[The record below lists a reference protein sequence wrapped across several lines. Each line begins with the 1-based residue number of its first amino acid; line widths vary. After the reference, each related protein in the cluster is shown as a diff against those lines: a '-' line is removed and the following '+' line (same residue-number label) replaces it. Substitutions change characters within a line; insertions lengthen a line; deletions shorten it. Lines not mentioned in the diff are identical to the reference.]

1 MSFSAVIMKWKKS
14 ADFSWQCK
22 IFYLGICENSTPD
35 AAEETSFIMKQIT
48 SKVILGVPCYALRY
62 FYLEPTPAM
71 KDLGRYSEKITVPTT
86 IQHFNFSKINRH
98 LILSTDRIF
107 KAEDSIN
114 FWNISI
120 LFTFFSRKIPFQLYM
135 YTFLAVVIN
144 SGINAPATQV
154 ADTSILIIWVM

>member
-1 MSFSAVIMKWKKS
+1 MKWKKS

-22 IFYLGICENSTPD
+22 IFLLRNLREFHARRRRGDKFSV
-35 AAEETSFIMKQIT
+35 MKQIT
-48 SKVILGVPCYALRY
+48 SKVILGVPCYTLRY

-71 KDLGRYSEKITVPTT
+71 KYNLGRYSEKITVPTT

-98 LILSTDRIF
+98 LILSTDGIF
-107 KAEDSIN
+107 EAEDSIN
-114 FWNISI
+114 FWNVSI
-120 LFTFFSRKIPFQLYM
+120 LFSCFSRKIPFQLYM

-154 ADTSILIIWVM
+154 ANTSILTIWVI